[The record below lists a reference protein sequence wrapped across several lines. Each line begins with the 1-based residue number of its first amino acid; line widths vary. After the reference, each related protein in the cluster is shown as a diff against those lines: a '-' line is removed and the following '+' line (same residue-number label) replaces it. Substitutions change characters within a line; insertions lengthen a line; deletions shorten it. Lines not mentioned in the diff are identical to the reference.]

1 MGRGIGQLFGANL
14 NKNTGIKKKKKKD
27 NIAKNPAGTT
37 VESQKEYFSN
47 PENVKKAQDAVA
59 SFLGKSK
66 SDGAKEPTVRR
77 SVASDG
83 GGNSLDKKIIN
94 TEKSGPYV
102 IDPEEIKRQK
112 GIGERKN
119 PKLEKLRSELG
130 MKDASSSDS
139 SKYSTPD
146 LVALG
151 KENKAKGMTRSDLRR
166 KQRDERVATR
176 RAGKTAKKL
185 FKEGIGTDQTQMD
198 ANIQAEKDKIQKRR
212 ANRKEYLRNFA
223 SQLTRGVQADP
234 KSFETKS
241 DIGYFKG
248 QKESQASDNNKETK
262 PSAAQIAKE
271 SEVESYEN
279 NFRNQLGMTSDFNNS
294 KFDKY
299 LGIGHNES
307 NPFTQSFDKDRD
319 SMGNNFTSEYLKKM
333 GKL

>member
-14 NKNTGIKKKKKKD
+14 NKNTGIRKKKKKD

-102 IDPEEIKRQK
+102 SDAEKKRQSEI
-112 GIGERKN
+112 IGRKN

-130 MKDASSSDS
+130 MKDSSSTGS
-139 SKYSTPD
+139 SNLSMPD

-151 KENKAKGMTRSDLRR
+151 QKGKSEKDLTKSGR
-166 KQRDERVATR
+166 KREARDDKRARR
-176 RAGKTAKKL
+176 RAKDLINTSDYDSAV
-185 FKEGIGTDQTQMD
+185 QQ
-198 ANIQAEKDKIQKRR
+198 EKDKIQKRR
-212 ANRKEYLRNFA
+212 SNRKEYLRNFA
-223 SQLTRGVQADP
+223 SQLTRGVQADQ
-234 KSFETKS
+234 KGFDTKS

-262 PSAAQIAKE
+262 PSADQIAKK
-271 SEVESYEN
+271 SEIESYEN
-279 NFRNQLGMTSDFNNS
+279 NFRNQLGLTSDFDNS
-294 KFDKY
+294 NFDKH
-299 LGIGHNES
+299 LGIGHNE
-307 NPFTQSFDKDRD
+307 NNAFTQSFDKDRD
-319 SMGNNFTSEYLKKM
+319 NMGNNFTSEYLKKM